1 MYTITTI
8 GYGSVP
14 VVTIPERVFAM
25 MTMAIGA
32 VICDAGLTAV
42 LASIVANKDH
52 QASTNN
58 RRIQCSKLYMET
70 HNIDP
75 TLQTQILEYYKYTD
89 DEMRNIDENEIL
101 EDLSSA
107 LRCEILHHFCFE
119 PLRECAYFDDYG
131 DGAISSLIKA
141 MNPYLA
147 VPGESLSEI
156 GKECQSLYVFQKGYV
171 QQRDSTGI
179 TSLLPEGSVI
189 GHLASHAT
197 LNKEGQPTHELQ
209 IVLLSANL
217 PKSKN
222 GNPYVVV
229 KNARRR
235 CRSQI
240 KSSRAWTETIS
251 MKVRLGSG
259 KKKTAEAE
267 ILVKEWRRRQNHLTI
282 GVGRILAS
290 VSSGART
297 TNCSIY
303 DVDKGETVGSI
314 QMQVT
319 LRELHE
325 KEAVANPEVTTTALS
340 FSHLYK
346 LDASVDKSLGGY
358 LSRSIQSNVIERLPS
373 LLRLD
378 GDVEEVKSCADQ
390 NGSIDLN
397 STTMPGSKNRI
408 ANSHGKRQS
417 VLFREWEGDDHG

>member
-1 MYTITTI
+1 
-8 GYGSVP
+8 
-14 VVTIPERVFAM
+14 
-25 MTMAIGA
+25 
-32 VICDAGLTAV
+32 
-42 LASIVANKDH
+42 
-52 QASTNN
+52 
-58 RRIQCSKLYMET
+58 
-70 HNIDP
+70 
-75 TLQTQILEYYKYTD
+75 
-89 DEMRNIDENEIL
+89 
-101 EDLSSA
+101 
-107 LRCEILHHFCFE
+107 
-119 PLRECAYFDDYG
+119 
-131 DGAISSLIKA
+131 
-141 MNPYLA
+141 
-147 VPGESLSEI
+147 
-156 GKECQSLYVFQKGYV
+156 
-171 QQRDSTGI
+171 
-179 TSLLPEGSVI
+179 
-189 GHLASHAT
+189 
-197 LNKEGQPTHELQ
+197 
-209 IVLLSANL
+209 
-217 PKSKN
+217 
-222 GNPYVVV
+222 
-229 KNARRR
+229 
-235 CRSQI
+235 
-240 KSSRAWTETIS
+240 

-373 LLRLD
+373 SLRLD

-397 STTMPGSKNRI
+397 SRSEELSCADQNGSIDLNSVMPGSKNRI